1 MTHPAPPTH
10 GSPVRLLLAVLRLP
24 HAARLALSVFLLGFA
39 LSLAVPFMALF
50 AVQEAGLSPL
60 QLGIFLSL
68 NAIGAVLMATRLA
81 RWSDRWPSRKPLVLL
96 TLAAGAAAYA
106 LLAVVRSYPA
116 LLVVGAVFLGTGT
129 AAFPQ
134 VFSLARAA
142 LQEVPGDLAERAMTA
157 LRSVFSLSWVVGPGL
172 GALALA
178 HLDFAGVF
186 ALASGC
192 FALAALSLLWVPGRP
207 PRATVGPDQ
216 PATAEP
222 RRAVLWAALAFVLY
236 GMAMSMGMT
245 FFPLFVTGTL
255 GQSEGLVGV
264 LVGLC
269 ALLEI
274 PVMLALVAWRGPPP
288 VARLV
293 TAGMGLFTLHFAL
306 LLLAQ
311 GTAALVAAQVLRAV
325 VLALL
330 AGLGMTY
337 FQTLMPGRF
346 AAATTL
352 FANTG
357 SLGGMLSGITA
368 GAWAQTFGYRSVF
381 LLCAALTGAAWLL
394 MLWRGQAQGGAMKG
408 GAVKGPDTAETAG
421 AAHPVSA
428 PRG

>member
-1 MTHPAPPTH
+1 MASPMTDPTPTHPD
-10 GSPVRLLLAVLRLP
+10 SPAQTLRAVLRLP
-24 HAARLALSVFLLGFA
+24 HAARLALSVFLLGFG
-39 LSLAVPFMALF
+39 LSLAIPFMALF

-60 QLGIFLSL
+60 QLGLFLSL
-68 NAIGAVLMATRLA
+68 NAVSAVLIATRLA

-96 TLAAGAAAYA
+96 TIAAGAAAYA
-106 LLAVVRSYPA
+106 LLGVVRDFA
-116 LLVVGAVFLGTGT
+116 GLLLVGAVFLGTGS

-142 LQEVPGDLAERAMTA
+142 LQDVPGDLAERAMTA

-178 HLDFAGVF
+178 GLDFTGVF
-186 ALASGC
+186 ALASSC
-192 FALAALSLLWVPGRP
+192 FVLSALPLWRVPGRA
-207 PRATVGPDQ
+207 PRAAVGPDR
-216 PATAEP
+216 PSAGPP
-222 RRAVLWAALAFVLY
+222 RRAVAWSALAFVLY

-255 GQSEGLVGV
+255 DQSEGLVGL

-274 PVMLALVAWRGPPP
+274 PVMLALVAWRRPPP

-293 TAGMGLFTLHFAL
+293 TAGMGLFAVHFAL

-311 GTAALVAAQVLRAV
+311 GVGALVAAQVLRAV

-337 FQTLMPGRF
+337 FQGLMPGRF

-357 SLGGMLSGITA
+357 SVGSMLSGITA
-368 GAWAQTFGYRSVF
+368 GAWAQAFGYRSVF

-394 MLWRGQAQGGAMKG
+394 MLWRAQ
-408 GAVKGPDTAETAG
+408 PG
-421 AAHPVSA
+421 AAPTD
-428 PRG
+428 G